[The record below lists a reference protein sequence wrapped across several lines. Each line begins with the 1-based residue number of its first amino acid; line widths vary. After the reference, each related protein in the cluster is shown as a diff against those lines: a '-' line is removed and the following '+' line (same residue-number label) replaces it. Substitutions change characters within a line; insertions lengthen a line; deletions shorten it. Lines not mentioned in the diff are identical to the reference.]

1 MSDSPITQDDVTQI
15 ISKVLGV
22 EQSVLRA
29 DSSANDLEQWDSIRH
44 LHLIFALEER
54 FDVEFDEQE
63 IGELTSLRM
72 ILDSLNG
79 KAQNGGWKAGS
90 ESAKT
95 RTSHCFSSDSRRS
108 TLQILSCKTVGIS
121 IGITEI
127 THSIRPAITPFCVPG
142 GTLR

>member
-22 EQSVLRA
+22 EQSVLGP
-29 DSSANDLEQWDSIRH
+29 DSSANDLEQWDSMRH

-79 KAQNGGWKAGS
+79 KAQNG
-90 ESAKT
+90 
-95 RTSHCFSSDSRRS
+95 
-108 TLQILSCKTVGIS
+108 
-121 IGITEI
+121 
-127 THSIRPAITPFCVPG
+127 
-142 GTLR
+142 